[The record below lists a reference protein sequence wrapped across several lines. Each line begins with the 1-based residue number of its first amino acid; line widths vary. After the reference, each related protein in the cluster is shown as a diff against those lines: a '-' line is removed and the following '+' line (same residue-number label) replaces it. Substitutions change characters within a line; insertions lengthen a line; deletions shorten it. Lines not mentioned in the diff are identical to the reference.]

1 MNIVRIDPGTSF
13 LKLPILWTSPP
24 CIPNSPSPTCM
35 PASSAGSLALHFDL
49 WMWILS
55 NINIIFWI
63 ISKWVFY
70 SAADKKRAL
79 CLILCSSSYCQTTS
93 SLNFFKMNIRSTL
106 AFFVGHSKTIG
117 VVYCIFIVLLLL
129 KSNLLSWKPFPVELD
144 APCRLRETPVHN
156 KFFRPI

>member
-93 SLNFFKMNIRSTL
+93 SLKFFKMNIRSTL
-106 AFFVGHSKTIG
+106 LLATAKIIG

>member
-13 LKLPILWTSPP
+13 LKLPILWTSPS

-49 WMWILS
+49 WMRILS

-63 ISKWVFY
+63 LSKWVFY

-79 CLILCSSSYCQTTS
+79 CLILCSSSNCQTTS
-93 SLNFFKMNIRSTL
+93 ALKFFKMNIRSTL

-129 KSNLLSWKPFPVELD
+129 KSNLLSWKLFPVELD